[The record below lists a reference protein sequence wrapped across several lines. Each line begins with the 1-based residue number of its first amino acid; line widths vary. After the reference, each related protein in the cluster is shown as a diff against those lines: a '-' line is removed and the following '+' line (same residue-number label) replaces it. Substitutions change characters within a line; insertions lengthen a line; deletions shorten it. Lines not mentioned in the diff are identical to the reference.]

1 MHKTNI
7 VCIFFTLEGYHRM
20 LIVFN
25 FCKSYY
31 IAGDKYL
38 LFPSLLLVKEY
49 TLQNFSIYYF
59 SIISK
64 VWNIYQISCM
74 CSDLFAQTVHDCTDD
89 VCLSC
94 AFHFRYYI
102 SSLRLWS
109 SKSIAWL
116 HVMYA
121 SYILFRNNFFC
132 KFK

>member
-20 LIVFN
+20 LIDFN

-38 LFPSLLLVKEY
+38 LFFIPALSWR
-49 TLQNFSIYYF
+49 IY
-59 SIISK
+59 IIE
-64 VWNIYQISCM
+64 
-74 CSDLFAQTVHDCTDD
+74 LFNLFQQFQKFQTFIKYRACAVIIFCTDSTRLHRRRLP
-89 VCLSC
+89 LSC

-109 SKSIAWL
+109 SKSIVWL
-116 HVMYA
+116 HAMYA